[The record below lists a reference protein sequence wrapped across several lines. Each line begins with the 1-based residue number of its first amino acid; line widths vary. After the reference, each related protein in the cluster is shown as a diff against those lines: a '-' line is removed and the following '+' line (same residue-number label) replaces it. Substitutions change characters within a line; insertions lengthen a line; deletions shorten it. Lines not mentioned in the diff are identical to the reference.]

1 MIFLF
6 IVGVVAAVG
15 QHCFYSYLNG
25 REVDQVIITQTW
37 VIRIGIAFG
46 FLFNYVVVAAVGI
59 AFCHRFWF
67 SVRREALSVG
77 AIDSI
82 FNVLD
87 DPLQFLNFDAVFKAK
102 ILFLVAG
109 IAWLIPLSSM
119 FGPGA
124 LTGPL
129 LDTFTNVSNF

>member
-6 IVGVVAAVG
+6 IVGVLAAVG

-25 REVDQVIITQTW
+25 REVDEFVITQTW

-46 FLFNYVVVAAVGI
+46 YLFNYAVIAAVGI

-67 SVRREALSVG
+67 SVRRGAFSVG

-87 DPLQFLNFDAVFKAK
+87 DPLQFS
-102 ILFLVAG
+102 ISTLFSKRKHYSWWRELRG
-109 IAWLIPLSSM
+109 LYPFPPCS
-119 FGPGA
+119 A
-124 LTGPL
+124 LAR
-129 LDTFTNVSNF
+129 